1 MAEVTLVR
9 AVNMALARAMEDD
22 GDVLVLGQDVGVNSG
37 VFRATEGLL
46 DRFGER
52 RVRDT
57 PLAELLIGGASIGMA
72 AQGLKPVC
80 EIQFAGFIYPAL
92 DQLANH
98 ASRLRTRTRGRMTCP
113 LVLRTPAS
121 GGIHAPEHHSESI
134 EAFLAHVA
142 GLKCVTPS
150 TPERAYGLLLS
161 AIRDPDPVVFLE
173 PTRLYRLA
181 KGPVEDDG
189 RGLPLG
195 RAFVEREGADVTLVS
210 WGGAMWES
218 RAAADRLEAEGASVE
233 LVDVASITPF
243 DEDTVLGSVRRTGRL
258 VVVHEAPYTG
268 GFGAEI
274 ASRAA
279 ERTLD
284 CLLAPIERVTGFDTV
299 MPLPKLERD
308 YLPGV
313 ERIAAALRRTLE
325 ND

>member
-1 MAEVTLVR
+1 MAETTLVK
-9 AVNMALARAMEDD
+9 AVNLALARALEED
-22 GDVLVLGQDVGVNSG
+22 GDVLVLGQDVGVNGG

-46 DRFGER
+46 ERFGER

-57 PLAELLIGGASIGMA
+57 PLAELLICGASIGMA

-92 DQLANH
+92 DPLANH

-113 LVLRTPAS
+113 LVLRTPV
-121 GGIHAPEHHSESI
+121 GGRIHAPEHHSESI
-134 EAFLAHVA
+134 EAFIAHIP
-142 GLKCVTPS
+142 GLKCVIPS

-195 RAFVEREGADVTLVS
+195 RAFVEREGADATLVS

-218 RAAADRLEAEGASVE
+218 RAAADRLEREGASVE
-233 LVDVASITPF
+233 LIDAASISPF

-258 VVVHEAPYTG
+258 VIVHEAPYTG
-268 GFGAEI
+268 GFGAEV
-274 ASRAA
+274 AARVA
-279 ERTLD
+279 ERALD
-284 CLLAPIERVTGFDTV
+284 RLLAPVERVTGFDTV

-313 ERIAAALRRTLE
+313 ERIAAALRRVLAG
-325 ND
+325 D